1 MGKYGFLLVWL
12 KSWEIQ
18 KESFHSWNRHTFR
31 LRTTVAKCEKVSL
44 ACGFTTSLALAA
56 KSAKVV
62 FFFAEEPAA
71 SKQIKHRRFF
81 AVREGCKVSW
91 KDSYSSSRPFL
102 GVTLVLFWMLFDRPQ
117 SERTSINGRKSCKA
131 KVIPNSKEFWLRGS
145 KDLLEAAT
153 FCVQPKPVI
162 VQRRDYW
169 LYRKQHEDVLSART
183 FRVDHKG
190 IKYHSAIIP
199 EKLIQIG
206 FFISHLFH
214 FIRKTFSVCLKNCR
228 DISFSSIHLAR
239 G

>member
-1 MGKYGFLLVWL
+1 MK
-12 KSWEIQ
+12 
-18 KESFHSWNRHTFR
+18 
-31 LRTTVAKCEKVSL
+31 KCHW
-44 ACGFTTSLALAA
+44 LAA
-56 KSAKVV
+56 LPHPWHWLQSRQRL

-81 AVREGCKVSW
+81 ADREGCKVSW

-117 SERTSINGRKSCKA
+117 SERTSINGRKSCKT

-153 FCVQPKPVI
+153 FCIQPNSVI

-183 FRVDHKG
+183 FCVDHISTILPSSQKNL
-190 IKYHSAIIP
+190 Y
-199 EKLIQIG
+199 KLAFLFPI
-206 FFISHLFH
+206 FF
-214 FIRKTFSVCLKNCR
+214 T
-228 DISFSSIHLAR
+228 SFGKPFRFA
-239 G
+239 